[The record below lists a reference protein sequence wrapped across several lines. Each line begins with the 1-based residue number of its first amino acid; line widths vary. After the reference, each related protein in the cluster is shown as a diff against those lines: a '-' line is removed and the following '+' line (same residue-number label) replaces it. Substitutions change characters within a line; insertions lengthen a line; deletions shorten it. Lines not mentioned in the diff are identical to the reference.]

1 MPQVTRYDAKNV
13 SATFNNVFITGFA
26 DGTAIEGEKNEDN
39 ASHSVGIQGDV
50 VISET
55 NDPTGVVT
63 ITLQQTSPSVAYLTK
78 CANAGI
84 VAPLWVISNNE
95 PKEKMGGNFARVLK
109 PANKSFSN
117 EAETREFQI
126 AVYDYTVE

>member
-1 MPQVTRYDAKNV
+1 MSVTKYDSKNV
-13 SATFNNVFITGFA
+13 SITFDNVFITGLA
-26 DGTAIEGEKNEDN
+26 DGTAVEGEKNEDN
-39 ASHSVGIQGDV
+39 ASHAVGIHGDV

-63 ITLQQTSPSVAYLTK
+63 ITVQQTSPSVAYLTR
-78 CANAGI
+78 CANAGTL
-84 VAPLWVISNNE
+84 APLWCISNNV
-95 PKEKMGGNFARVLK
+95 PKEKFGGNYARVLK

-117 EAETREFQI
+117 ESETREFEI